1 MGQRIASQ
9 RFYSWFFPLTLFM
22 LLPLAF
28 LSGKEKSVS
37 QEAFS
42 RSQISFDKAVV
53 DFQKRDFDEALKGL
67 KECLKIVSFH
77 CDALNLQAQVHYLRG
92 EYTQGLERV
101 RMAQELYPRFA
112 GFKINQERVRRENLR
127 KVQES
132 LEVRRN
138 DVLTLIRNPNRCYV
152 PNLQAEID
160 SIEAELRRITEDLG
174 RPMPTEDKVPADYFY
189 TEGNLLFKL
198 NRRNESADAYGKAIA
213 NDNRHEKSYNNLI
226 NLLYLEGRC
235 GDLLR
240 VLAEADALQVP
251 VNRLLREAALKR
263 CPPPTEPSREAP
275 SEEKRP

>member
-1 MGQRIASQ
+1 
-9 RFYSWFFPLTLFM
+9 
-22 LLPLAF
+22 
-28 LSGKEKSVS
+28 
-37 QEAFS
+37 
-42 RSQISFDKAVV
+42 
-53 DFQKRDFDEALKGL
+53 
-67 KECLKIVSFH
+67 
-77 CDALNLQAQVHYLRG
+77 
-92 EYTQGLERV
+92 
-101 RMAQELYPRFA
+101 MAQELYPRFA

>member
-9 RFYSWFFPLTLFM
+9 RFCSWFFTLIMLM

-28 LSGKEKSVS
+28 LSGKEKSVG

-42 RSQISFDKAVV
+42 RSQISLDKAVV
-53 DFQKRDFDEALKGL
+53 DFQKRDFDKALKGL
-67 KECLKIVSFH
+67 KECLRIVPFH
-77 CDALNLQAQVHYLRG
+77 CDALNLQAQIYYLRG
-92 EYTQGLERV
+92 EYAQGLERV

-160 SIEAELRRITEDLG
+160 TIQAELQRITEDLG
-174 RPMPTEDKVPADYFY
+174 RPMPTEEKVPADYFY
-189 TEGNLLFKL
+189 TEGNLLFKM
-198 NRRNESADAYGKAIA
+198 NRRNESANVYFKAIA

-240 VLAEADALQVP
+240 ILGEADARQVP
-251 VNRLLREAALKR
+251 LNRLLREAALKR
-263 CPPPTEPSREAP
+263 CPPPTEPPREAP
-275 SEEKRP
+275 SAEERP

>member
-9 RFYSWFFPLTLFM
+9 RFYSWFFPLTLLM

-132 LEVRRN
+132 LEVRQN

-160 SIEAELRRITEDLG
+160 SIQAELRRITEDLG

-198 NRRNESADAYGKAIA
+198 NRRNESADAYGKAIT

-263 CPPPTEPSREAP
+263 CPPPTEPSREVP